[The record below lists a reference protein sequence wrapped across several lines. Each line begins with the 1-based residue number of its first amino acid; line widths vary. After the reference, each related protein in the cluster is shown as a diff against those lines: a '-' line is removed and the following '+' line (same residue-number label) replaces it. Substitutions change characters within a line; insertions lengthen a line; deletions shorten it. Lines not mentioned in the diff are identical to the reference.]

1 VSLQAFL
8 AAVTGRTSG
17 GSGMYRSSGAV
28 WLVAAAAAAAT
39 LGALAGAGAHLLGA
53 WRAG

>member
-28 WLVAAAAAAAT
+28 WLVAAAAAAK